1 LIVLRRISLAYFFY
15 LFIFSGLEFTITFLV
30 HNRFDYD
37 RFEIVFLCLE
47 DGKLF
52 SYFQISVQQGKMFL
66 FIGIVMSLI
75 QGGYVRRIKQD
86 AHFRACTRVLIGF
99 LFFSLIEKLI

>member
-1 LIVLRRISLAYFFY
+1 
-15 LFIFSGLEFTITFLV
+15 
-30 HNRFDYD
+30 
-37 RFEIVFLCLE
+37 
-47 DGKLF
+47 
-52 SYFQISVQQGKMFL
+52 
-66 FIGIVMSLI
+66 MSLI